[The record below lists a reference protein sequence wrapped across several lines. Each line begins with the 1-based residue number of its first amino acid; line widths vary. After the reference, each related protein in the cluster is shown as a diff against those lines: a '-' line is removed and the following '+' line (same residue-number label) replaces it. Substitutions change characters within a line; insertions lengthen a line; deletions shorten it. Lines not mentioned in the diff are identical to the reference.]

1 MNLYPPLKWLGLF
14 NVYFEFSEIL
24 FPDYLAM
31 ANLCISNQ
39 IRGYKSCTTD
49 IYKHWRVMRTHI
61 LEFCEIPFI
70 CYLVM
75 TQFVDFSTIQGQKL
89 IVY

>member
-1 MNLYPPLKWLGLF
+1 
-14 NVYFEFSEIL
+14 
-24 FPDYLAM
+24 
-31 ANLCISNQ
+31 
-39 IRGYKSCTTD
+39 
-49 IYKHWRVMRTHI
+49 MRTHI